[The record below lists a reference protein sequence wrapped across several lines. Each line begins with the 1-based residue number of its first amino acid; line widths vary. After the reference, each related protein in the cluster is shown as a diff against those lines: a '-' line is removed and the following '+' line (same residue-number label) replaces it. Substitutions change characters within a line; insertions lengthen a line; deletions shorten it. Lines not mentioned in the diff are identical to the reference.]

1 WHKPYIDP
9 LCTCGNYNPRIPI
22 SQGLSLLSGGPTHQR
37 ATVVC
42 TLIHSHLM
50 DPPNNPIELEKQ
62 SCHGKKVLL
71 VCKILQNPPT
81 KMTPKE
87 FMFHFATK
95 ILIKEE
101 PTRGLYP
108 DRGFQSSTTVSA
120 QFFAKQAGEDHDC
133 MISTLHL
140 FEGQESLTK
149 KVIVARCCQ
158 NYLQLHNSVRFYACG
173 VSERVQECL
182 NYLGLCLSR
191 RTATSAMISLAEES
205 YFILRRFM
213 RRKEGHPWAPTIC
226 INNIDME
233 QKVQQLSVGNRLVTF
248 HGTWGNIHLP
258 DHALRLTLDFDQMN
272 LKAYQD
278 AICKVEQLQIEL
290 TMFLPSPKDE
300 DVQDYNSAIPT
311 EPPTVKK
318 IRQQTQMVG
327 CGNTWKRL
335 GFRWR
340 RPFSKKNFTL
350 MVNQMERVFEATI
363 YYCLRFVYS
372 SLTYSG
378 HENRHEED
386 V

>member
-133 MISTLHL
+133 MISTVHMPFLYNIL
-140 FEGQESLTK
+140 
-149 KVIVARCCQ
+149 
-158 NYLQLHNSVRFYACG
+158 
-173 VSERVQECL
+173 
-182 NYLGLCLSR
+182 LGTLSR
-191 RTATSAMISLAEES
+191 
-205 YFILRRFM
+205 
-213 RRKEGHPWAPTIC
+213 
-226 INNIDME
+226 DME
-233 QKVQQLSVGNRLVTF
+233 QKAQQLSVGNRLVTF

-318 IRQQTQMVG
+318 
-327 CGNTWKRL
+327 
-335 GFRWR
+335 
-340 RPFSKKNFTL
+340 
-350 MVNQMERVFEATI
+350 
-363 YYCLRFVYS
+363 
-372 SLTYSG
+372 
-378 HENRHEED
+378 
-386 V
+386 

>member
-1 WHKPYIDP
+1 
-9 LCTCGNYNPRIPI
+9 
-22 SQGLSLLSGGPTHQR
+22 
-37 ATVVC
+37 
-42 TLIHSHLM
+42 M

-62 SCHGKKVLL
+62 SCHGKKSPIGMQDPA
-71 VCKILQNPPT
+71 KPPNKNDT
-81 KMTPKE
+81 KGIYVPLCDLIQE
-87 FMFHFATK
+87 EATK

-133 MISTLHL
+133 MISTVHMPFLYNILLGTLSRGCGHDLHL

-318 IRQQTQMVG
+318 I
-327 CGNTWKRL
+327 
-335 GFRWR
+335 
-340 RPFSKKNFTL
+340 
-350 MVNQMERVFEATI
+350 
-363 YYCLRFVYS
+363 
-372 SLTYSG
+372 
-378 HENRHEED
+378 
-386 V
+386 